1 MLKPFTQIPNMDFE
15 RLYDEILGID
25 ESIRYAVLLSN
36 TGEKICGGYRD
47 GMTPLLNEDELKMVH
62 FYAEQRWNTR
72 KNLTHKIGKT
82 KYAMAEYDKLKRM
95 TFPIND
101 KYLLMATTEIDTDHQ
116 EVIRGILNLI
126 KIFNNNQKKS

>member
-1 MLKPFTQIPNMDFE
+1 MNFDDLYNETMNMNK
-15 RLYDEILGID
+15 
-25 ESIRYAVLLSN
+25 SIRYAVVLSS
-36 TGEKICGGYRD
+36 TGEKISGGYRE
-47 GMTPLLNEDELKMVH
+47 GLIPMLNDEELKMVH
-62 FYAEQRWNTR
+62 FYAGQRWNTR